1 MGTLDDAMEVL
12 ISEMGDGMQLLNIIE
27 ELVPDMDSADPFPA
41 AVLVAIVMALFICL
55 IIRWGGSAK
64 P

>member
-12 ISEMGDGMQLLNIIE
+12 IAEMGDGMQLLSILE
-27 ELVPDMDSADPFPA
+27 ELVPDMDTADPFPA
-41 AVLVAIVMALFICL
+41 MVFVGIVLALFICL
-55 IIRWGGSAK
+55 IIHWGGSAK